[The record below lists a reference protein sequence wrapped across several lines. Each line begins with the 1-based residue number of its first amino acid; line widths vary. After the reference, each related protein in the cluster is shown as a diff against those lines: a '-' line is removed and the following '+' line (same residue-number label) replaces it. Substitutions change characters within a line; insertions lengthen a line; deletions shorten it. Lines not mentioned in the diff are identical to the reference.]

1 MSRTS
6 PRPLAT
12 LALAGVLAAA
22 TVALGP
28 SAQASPPGAS
38 TGPSACGTRVN
49 DTHALLDECITV
61 AGVRE
66 HQAAL
71 QQVADAHQGTRV
83 SGSAGY
89 DASVDYVVQQLKA
102 AGYTPDVRAFSFTTF
117 VSLKPAVLQRVTP
130 GAATPVANTILGYS
144 GGGDVQAAV
153 TALRAGP
160 LDVTPGCDAADF
172 GRFPTGT
179 VALVSRGGCTFAL
192 KAQNAYSA
200 GAAAVVIANN
210 VPGDLDGTLGEGFD
224 LDIPVTS
231 VTQAVGAELAATPG
245 AVVRVATSTSRGP
258 ATTYNVLAETRGG
271 DGGNVVMAGAHLD
284 SVNAGPGSNDNA
296 SGAAA
301 LLEVAEQLAR
311 VEPLN
316 RVRFAWW
323 GGEESTLVGSTRYVT
338 GLTDEERR
346 RIALYLNV
354 DMIGSPN
361 SVFFVHDGDDSDAVG
376 AGPGPSGSDRIEKT
390 FEAFFAQR
398 DLPVKGTDLDGRSDY
413 GPFLR
418 AGIPSGGLFSGGDG
432 IKTPQEAKL
441 WGGSPGKPYDPC
453 YHRACDTLA
462 NVDLRTLDVNAH
474 ALGFAVLQYAMNT
487 SDINGI
493 PGAEAFPAVGP
504 TPAPAG

>member
-6 PRPLAT
+6 PRTLAT
-12 LALAGVLAAA
+12 LALAAAA
-22 TVALGP
+22 VVSVAP
-28 SAQASPPGAS
+28 AAQADPPAAPAGQ
-38 TGPSACGTRVN
+38 SACSTRVN
-49 DTHALLDECITV
+49 DTHALLAECITV
-61 AGVRE
+61 AGVRK

-71 QQVADAHQGTRV
+71 QRVADAHDGTRV

-89 DASVDYVVQQLKA
+89 DASVDYVVERLKA
-102 AGYTPDVRAFSFTTF
+102 GGYTPDVRAFTFTTF
-117 VSLKPAVLQRVTP
+117 VSLKPAVLQRVAP
-130 GAATPVANTILGYS
+130 APRAPVGNTILGYS
-144 GGGDVQAAV
+144 GGGDVTAAL
-153 TALRAGP
+153 TTLPAGP
-160 LDVTPGCDAADF
+160 VDVTPGCEVADF
-172 GRFPTGT
+172 GGFPVGT
-179 VALVSRGGCTFAL
+179 VALVSRGGCTFAI
-192 KAQNAYSA
+192 KAQNAYAA

-210 VPGDLDGTLGEGFD
+210 VPGDLDGTLGEGFA

-231 VTQAVGAELAATPG
+231 VTEAVGAELAATRG
-245 AVVRVATSTSRGP
+245 AVVHVATSTSRGP
-258 ATTYNVLAETRGG
+258 ATTYNVLAETREG

-284 SVNAGPGSNDNA
+284 SVNDGPGSNDNA

-311 VEPLN
+311 VDPVN

-323 GGEESTLVGSTRYVT
+323 GGEESTQVGSTRYVT
-338 GLTDEERR
+338 GLTDEERNR
-346 RIALYLNV
+346 VALYLNA
-354 DMIGSPN
+354 DMVGSPN
-361 SVFFVHDGDDSDAVG
+361 SVFFVHDGDDSDAIG

-398 DLPVKGTDLDGRSDY
+398 HLPVKGTDLDGRSDY

-432 IKTPQEAKL
+432 IKTPQEARI
-441 WGGSPGKPYDPC
+441 WGGTAGKPYDPC
-453 YHRACDTLA
+453 YHRVCDTLA

-493 PGAEAFPAVGP
+493 PGDARFPEVSP
-504 TPAPAG
+504 TPSPGG